1 LVDNSESVELKRSSG
16 GNKLT
21 KKNDGKKKQRSTG
34 SRTLGGKKDG
44 KKCLGDQLQDGKL
57 TVKYTFE
64 RTKED
69 VENIEK
75 LRKHLQNNQC
85 SSWKSYNMDSEIY
98 RDLPGL
104 YFDAVNHVQQLDL
117 QVDELTAKLQ
127 QLDVLKGAFC
137 RIFEI
142 CKDESE

>member
-1 LVDNSESVELKRSSG
+1 MKKQND
-16 GNKLT
+16 GNKT
-21 KKNDGKKKQRSTG
+21 KISHRY
-34 SRTLGGKKDG
+34 RTPAGKKDG
-44 KKCLGDQLQDGKL
+44 KTGLSDQLQNGKT

-85 SSWKSYNMDSEIY
+85 SSWKSYNTDSEIY

-117 QVDELTAKLQ
+117 QMEELTAKLDQLQ
-127 QLDVLKGAFC
+127 QLRSSFC
-137 RIFEI
+137 RIMEI
-142 CKDESE
+142 CKQEE